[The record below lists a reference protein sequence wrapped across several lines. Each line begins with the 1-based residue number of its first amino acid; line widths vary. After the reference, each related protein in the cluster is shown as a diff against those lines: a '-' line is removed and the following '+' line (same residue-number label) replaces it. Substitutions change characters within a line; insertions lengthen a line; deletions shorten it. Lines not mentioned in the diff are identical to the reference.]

1 MGTKNKDKTP
11 HGAKRNDKG
20 SKKLSRKRYS
30 DDKRLARL
38 NCIRHLFSKI
48 PYQEIPQERSSFP
61 GVTRRKPMTIYR
73 PWCRGGMF
81 LKFSKL

>member
-38 NCIRHLFSKI
+38 NCIRHLLSKI

-61 GVTRRKPMTIYR
+61 GVTRRMPMTIYR
-73 PWCRGGMF
+73 RWCRGGMF

>member
-38 NCIRHLFSKI
+38 NCIRHLLSKI
-48 PYQEIPQERSSFP
+48 PYQEIP
-61 GVTRRKPMTIYR
+61 
-73 PWCRGGMF
+73 
-81 LKFSKL
+81 